1 MGAFFKNLF
10 KNEFKEYEQE
20 VARLQIENVE
30 LKKKVKELEVNW
42 SYAIKQIEEKQKELD
57 KIFH

>member
-1 MGAFFKNLF
+1 MGTFFKNLF

-42 SYAIKQIEEKQKELD
+42 SYAINQIQEKQKEID
-57 KIFH
+57 RIFG

>member
-42 SYAIKQIEEKQKELD
+42 SYEIKQIEEKQKELD